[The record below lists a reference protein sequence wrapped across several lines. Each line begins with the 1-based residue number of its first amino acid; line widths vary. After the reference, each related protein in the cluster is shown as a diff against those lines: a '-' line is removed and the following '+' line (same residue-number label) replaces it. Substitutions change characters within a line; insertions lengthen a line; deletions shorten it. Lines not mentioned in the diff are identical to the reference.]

1 LFGEV
6 LCLPL
11 SFSYWA
17 CCRVQDLHDVLQRDK
32 GTFFVRNGWK
42 STPYLVVS
50 PNMIKW
56 QFIGC
61 FLFFYIDFDLLISKV
76 ANWLI
81 ITFNIDF
88 KKELRSFNRELQ
100 LHILDLAERPSQYAR
115 RVEDISLIFK
125 NLHHFLNS
133 LRPHQVKCFW
143 GIIHTLFGFYLRVKF
158 IVQMAFPHRLG
169 PL

>member
-1 LFGEV
+1 M
-6 LCLPL
+6 
-11 SFSYWA
+11 
-17 CCRVQDLHDVLQRDK
+17 
-32 GTFFVRNGWK
+32 
-42 STPYLVVS
+42 VV
-50 PNMIKW
+50 
-56 QFIGC
+56 

-125 NLHHFLNS
+125 NLHHLLNS

-143 GIIHTLFGFYLRVKF
+143 GILHTLFWFCLRITFTVWMVSPQARATLIHILELQIQRRKQAVEDIKRYLLEYL
-158 IVQMAFPHRLG
+158 I
-169 PL
+169 